1 MEETDLKTLQQLP
14 TGLLIGSV
22 ANFEITG
29 RLTVLAG
36 LSSDHTGSCRYGAIF
51 RIREYFAQVNL
62 IRNQLFCS
70 NS

>member
-22 ANFEITG
+22 ASFEITG
-29 RLTVLAG
+29 SLTVLAG
-36 LSSDHTGSCRYGAIF
+36 LSSDHTGSWVWGSIP
-51 RIREYFAQVNL
+51 
-62 IRNQLFCS
+62 